1 MFKQSNY
8 KASKPK
14 GQSNFTKTMGDG
26 KTVIAKTA
34 TGMKQ
39 MSYGKR
45 VASQGLS
52 IVDTI
57 DMQIAKAIKG

>member
-1 MFKQSNY
+1 
-8 KASKPK
+8 
-14 GQSNFTKTMGDG
+14 
-26 KTVIAKTA
+26 
-34 TGMKQ
+34 MKQ

-45 VASQGLS
+45 VASQGLG